1 MLAPPKYDHT
11 EIERLFAAG
20 PLAEHGYGLYF
31 TSGFILSVVSAPDL
45 VQMSEWLP
53 VAFES
58 GELPEFE
65 SQKQIEAVTAG
76 LMSIWS
82 LWVEQIEDEELRLT
96 LQPGCTMAS
105 KETPS
110 PALID
115 FCQGYLQGYSWL
127 EETWDHVLEG
137 LGEGA
142 EEDSIIGG
150 SIMVC
155 MIITDNDRYREE
167 IAKAVDRLIPTCLAD
182 AFDMLPYLLKES
194 AQTGWRL
201 YREMI
206 EDRAPLQ
213 RKVEKIQP
221 NGPCP
226 CGSGKKYKK
235 CCMNK

>member
-1 MLAPPKYDHT
+1 MHVPPKYDHA
-11 EIERLFAAG
+11 EIERLFATG

-31 TSGFILSVVSAPDL
+31 TSGFILSVASAPDL

-53 VAFES
+53 VVFRS
-58 GELPEFE
+58 GDLPEFK
-65 SQKQIEAVTAG
+65 SQNQIEAVTGG

-82 LWVEQIEDEELRLT
+82 WWVGQIEDEELRLE
-96 LQPGCTMAS
+96 LQPGCLMAS
-105 KETPS
+105 QETPS

-115 FCQGYLQGYSWL
+115 FCLGYLQGYNWL
-127 EETWDHVLEG
+127 EETWDLVLEP
-137 LGEGA
+137 LGDES

-150 SIMVC
+150 AMLVC

-167 IAKAVDRLIPTCLAD
+167 IAKQVHRLIPTSTAD

-201 YREMI
+201 YREML

-213 RKVEKIQP
+213 RKIEKIGR
-221 NGPCP
+221 NDLCP
-226 CGSGKKYKK
+226 CGSGKKHKK